1 MKIQCKGRL
10 IDFQVPKIMGI
21 LNITADSF
29 YDGGRY
35 NTRDTA
41 LQQVD
46 TLLEEGA
53 DCIDV
58 GAASSRPGA
67 AVLTAEE
74 EGQRLYPIL
83 EALVARFPDTLF
95 SVDTYNSGT
104 AIESVARGAA
114 LINDISGGTMDPKML
129 STVGKLK
136 VPYIMAHLQGTPQNM
151 QQQPQY
157 ENVVT
162 EVLHFFSEK
171 VQTAYAAG
179 IDDVIVDP
187 GFGFGKTIEHNY
199 SLLKAL
205 DRFHSLSC
213 PVMVGL
219 SRKSMIYKLLDIS
232 AEEALNGTTVLH
244 AFALQKGAHLL
255 RVHDVKYAKECVQLW
270 QALQ

>member
-1 MKIQCKGRL
+1 M
-10 IDFQVPKIMGI
+10 
-21 LNITADSF
+21 T
-29 YDGGRY
+29 
-35 NTRDTA
+35 
-41 LQQVD
+41 
-46 TLLEEGA
+46 
-53 DCIDV
+53 
-58 GAASSRPGA
+58 
-67 AVLTAEE
+67 
-74 EGQRLYPIL
+74 
-83 EALVARFPDTLF
+83 
-95 SVDTYNSGT
+95 
-104 AIESVARGAA
+104 
-114 LINDISGGTMDPKML
+114 
-129 STVGKLK
+129 
-136 VPYIMAHLQGTPQNM
+136 HLQGTPQNM

-162 EVLHFFSEK
+162 EVLQFFSEK

-232 AEEALNGTTVLH
+232 AEEALNSTTVLH
-244 AFALQKGAHLL
+244 ALALQKGAHLL